1 MNINHSNPDGESL
14 GTLVEEPSLQ
24 EVIYKRRFPLA
35 EAMKT
40 SITLEEMDRRL
51 TEKIYR
57 HFHPES

>member
-1 MNINHSNPDGESL
+1 MSINYTHTDEEPL
-14 GTLVEEPSLQ
+14 GTLLEEPSLQ
-24 EVIYKRRFPLA
+24 EVIHKRRFPLA